1 RVVDFEQTGVQDV
14 QLVITDGYFYENVEY
29 SLDVNPILQIIKPD
43 RWNRLRAFFGKEF
56 VYQVEVDYSG
66 NGALTYEISHGPDWL
81 SIDEATGVISGTVP
95 EPQR

>member
-29 SLDVNPILQIIKPD
+29 SLDVNPILQIIEPV
-43 RWNRLRAFFGKEF
+43 RLRAFFGKEF
-56 VYQVEVDYSG
+56 VYQAEVDYLG
-66 NGALTYEISHGPDWL
+66 NRALTYEISHGPDWL